1 MKPFGFNPGLTS
13 LAGFISANASCSNR
27 HMYKRKLLSAVSCAR
42 TVLSTLFVA
51 LFLLS
56 TQARAQEGEKP
67 KTDIILPP
75 RPALPLANDPKAE
88 QILERAV
95 KALGG
100 DAYLNIRSTTSRG
113 YYTLFKDGASGLPM
127 SFVDYIVYP
136 DRERTEFKG
145 AGVKVIQTNTGDTG
159 WLYDGEAK
167 TLQDMTK
174 EQVEDFRFAMRTN
187 IDYLLR
193 GYWRKDGAKVT
204 YAGRR
209 EAGLAKRNETVRLI
223 YTDGLVVEFEFGAS
237 DGLPS
242 KVLYKKKNK
251 EGAETAEEDRFAQF
265 VTLQGVLM
273 PFIVDHYRDG
283 AQSSR
288 INYQSVEINR
298 PVPDS
303 LFTRPA
309 NAKAVK

>member
-1 MKPFGFNPGLTS
+1 MNKRDIL
-13 LAGFISANASCSNR
+13 LAR
-27 HMYKRKLLSAVSCAR
+27 CAQLC
-42 TVLSTLFVA
+42 LSTLFIA
-51 LFLLS
+51 LFLLPA
-56 TQARAQEGEKP
+56 QAQDARPKP
-67 KTDIILPP
+67 EVTPP
-75 RPALPLANDPKAE
+75 PGPALKPDNDAKAE
-88 QILERAV
+88 QILERAT

-100 DAYLNIRSTTSRG
+100 DAYMNVRSTTSRG
-113 YYTLFKDGASGLPM
+113 YYTLFKDGVSGLPM
-127 SFVDYIVYP
+127 TFVDYIIYP

-167 TLQDMTK
+167 SLQDMTK
-174 EQVEDFRFAMRTN
+174 EQVDDFRFAMRTN

-193 GYWRKDGAKVT
+193 GFWRKEGAKLSYV
-204 YAGRR
+204 GRR
-209 EAGLAKRNETVRLI
+209 EAGVGRRNETIRLT
-223 YTDGLVVEFEFGAS
+223 YADGLAVEFEFGAH
-237 DGLPS
+237 DGLPA
-242 KVLYKKKNK
+242 KVLYKKKSK

-265 VTLQGVLM
+265 VTIEGVII

-283 AQSSR
+283 LQSSR

-298 PVPDS
+298 PINES

>member
-1 MKPFGFNPGLTS
+1 MN
-13 LAGFISANASCSNR
+13 
-27 HMYKRKLLSAVSCAR
+27 KRSILSAQRAA
-42 TVLSTLFVA
+42 TIFSTLFLA
-51 LFLLS
+51 LLLVS
-56 TQARAQEGEKP
+56 TQALAQDARP
-67 KTDIILPP
+67 KTDVTQPQGPIA
-75 RPALPLANDPKAE
+75 RPADDSKAE
-88 QILERAV
+88 QILERAK

-100 DAYLNIRSTTSRG
+100 DAYMNIRSLTSRG
-113 YYTLFKDGASGLPM
+113 YYTLFKDGVSGLPLT
-127 SFVDYIVYP
+127 FVDYIIYP

-167 TLQDMTK
+167 TLNDMTK

-187 IDYLLR
+187 VDYLLR
-193 GYWRKDGAKVT
+193 GFWRKEGAKLSYV
-204 YAGRR
+204 GRR
-209 EAGLAKRNETVRLI
+209 EAGLAKRNETVRLT
-223 YTDGLVVEFEFGAS
+223 YPEGLAVEFEFGAS

-242 KVLYKKKNK
+242 KVLYKKKSK

-265 VTLQGVLM
+265 VTIEGVVM

-283 AQSSR
+283 LQSSR

-298 PVPDS
+298 PINES

>member
-1 MKPFGFNPGLTS
+1 MNKRHLFGAPCAQTILSAMFLCLLLLPPQAQAQDGKQTTP
-13 LAGFISANASCSNR
+13 AAAAAPSANDA
-27 HMYKRKLLSAVSCAR
+27 
-42 TVLSTLFVA
+42 
-51 LFLLS
+51 
-56 TQARAQEGEKP
+56 
-67 KTDIILPP
+67 
-75 RPALPLANDPKAE
+75 KAE
-88 QILERAV
+88 QIIERAIQ
-95 KALGG
+95 ALGG
-100 DAYLNIRSTTSRG
+100 QSYLNVRSTTSRG
-113 YYTLFKDGASGLPM
+113 YYTIFKDGVSGLPL

-159 WLYDGEAK
+159 WLYDGQAK
-167 TLQDMTK
+167 TLQDMTR

-193 GYWRKDGAKVT
+193 GFWRKEGAKLS

-209 EAGLAKRNETVRLI
+209 EAGLAKRNETVRLT
-223 YTDGLVVEFEFGAS
+223 YTDGLAVEFEFGAQ

-242 KVLYKKKNK
+242 KVLYKKKDK
-251 EGAETAEEDRFAQF
+251 EGVETSEEDRFAQF
-265 VTLQGVLM
+265 VTIEGVTM
-273 PFIVDHYRDG
+273 PFIIDHFRNG

-288 INYQSVEINR
+288 INYQSVELNR
-298 PVPDS
+298 TVPDS

>member
-1 MKPFGFNPGLTS
+1 MNKRNFLARCAQS
-13 LAGFISANASCSNR
+13 L
-27 HMYKRKLLSAVSCAR
+27 
-42 TVLSTLFVA
+42 LSTLLIT
-51 LFLLS
+51 LFLIPA
-56 TQARAQEGEKP
+56 QAQGERP
-67 KTDIILPP
+67 RTDVILPP
-75 RPALPLANDPKAE
+75 GPTPPLTNDPKAE
-88 QILERAV
+88 QILERAL

-100 DAYLNIRSTTSRG
+100 DAYANVRSTTSRG
-113 YYTLFKDGASGLPM
+113 YYTLFKDGVSGLPM
-127 SFVDYIVYP
+127 TFVDYIIYP

-167 TLQDMTK
+167 TLNDMTK

-193 GYWRKDGAKVT
+193 GFWRKEGAKLSYV
-204 YAGRR
+204 GRR
-209 EAGLAKRNETVRLI
+209 EAGVGRRNETIRLT
-223 YTDGLVVEFEFGAS
+223 YPDGLAVEFEFGAQ

-242 KVLYKKKNK
+242 KVIYKKKGK

-265 VTLQGVLM
+265 VTIEGVMM

-283 AQSSR
+283 VQSSR
-288 INYQSVEINR
+288 ISYQSVEINR
-298 PVPDS
+298 PINES

>member
-1 MKPFGFNPGLTS
+1 MNKRNNLVARHAQTLFSTVFILF
-13 LAGFISANASCSNR
+13 LISAE
-27 HMYKRKLLSAVSCAR
+27 
-42 TVLSTLFVA
+42 VL
-51 LFLLS
+51 
-56 TQARAQEGEKP
+56 AQDGRP
-67 KTDIILPP
+67 KTDVIVPGRPMLP
-75 RPALPLANDPKAE
+75 AVSDPKAE
-88 QILERAV
+88 QIIERAR

-100 DAYLNIRSTTSRG
+100 DAYMNIRSTTSRG
-113 YYTLFKDGASGLPM
+113 YYTLFKDGASGLPLT
-127 SFVDYIVYP
+127 FVDYIIYP

-167 TLQDMTK
+167 TLNDMTK
-174 EQVEDFRFAMRTN
+174 EQVDDFRFAMRTN

-193 GYWRKDGAKVT
+193 DFWRKEGAKLS

-209 EAGLAKRNETVRLI
+209 EAGLAKRNETVRLT
-223 YTDGLVVEFEFGAS
+223 YPDGLAVEFEFGAQ

-251 EGAETAEEDRFAQF
+251 EGAETAEEDRFAQY
-265 VTLQGVLM
+265 VTIEGVMM

-283 AQSSR
+283 VQSSR

-298 PVPDS
+298 PISES

>member
-1 MKPFGFNPGLTS
+1 MNKRNLL
-13 LAGFISANASCSNR
+13 LAR
-27 HMYKRKLLSAVSCAR
+27 CAQ
-42 TVLSTLFVA
+42 VLLSTLF
-51 LFLLS
+51 LGLLLVS
-56 TQARAQEGEKP
+56 AQAQEERP
-67 KTDIILPP
+67 KTDVILPP
-75 RPALPLANDPKAE
+75 RPALPVANDPKAE
-88 QILERAV
+88 QILERAT

-100 DAYLNIRSTTSRG
+100 DSYMNVRSTTSRG

-127 SFVDYIVYP
+127 TFVDYIIYP

-167 TLQDMTK
+167 TLQDMNK

-193 GYWRKDGAKVT
+193 GFWRKEGARVS
-204 YAGRR
+204 YVGRR
-209 EAGLAKRNETVRLI
+209 EAGVGRRNETIRLT
-223 YTDGLVVEFEFGAS
+223 YPDGLAVEFEFGAH

-265 VTLQGVLM
+265 VTIEGVVM

-283 AQSSR
+283 MQSSR

-298 PVPDS
+298 PINES